1 MKGGHKYL
9 PHDPAFDEETHI
21 CLVSGKKAT
30 PCNRKPEAMSHF
42 GLESNFSVSEKAR
55 IIQLRN

>member
-9 PHDPAFDEETHI
+9 PNDPAFDEETRI

-30 PCNRKPEAMSHF
+30 PSNQKLEAMSHF
-42 GLESNFSVSEKAR
+42 GLESNFAVSEKAR
-55 IIQLRN
+55 ITQLRN